1 MTGEQLSA
9 KGRRALHE
17 VPPWLLRGSATAG
30 CTPGIGRR
38 LSAKTD
44 VLGTDLPRGRPR
56 RGVPARWA
64 AHRGGRCGW
73 TWPQPGQ
80 ASDRTS
86 WSPVGRSPRTW
97 PRAGWPSRSPE
108 IADVWALT
116 PLDRELGGCARQRAG
131 RQRRRAR
138 GTNGE
143 WQIRHDRRWL
153 TVAVRDGNSA
163 APARLHEGAVHG
175 LDVVDELSV
184 GWRCY
189 LLPEGPRS
197 SGCARHHARAADRSA
212 AGGGTAIGRRR
223 RSRPGRNARWARWR
237 WKASGISFLASPP
250 SL

>member
-1 MTGEQLSA
+1 MTAGQLSA
-9 KGRRALHE
+9 TGRRALHE
-17 VPPWLLRGSATAG
+17 VPPWLLRGSSVAPPWLLRGSATAG

-38 LSAKTD
+38 PSAKSN
-44 VLGTDLPRGRPR
+44 VLRTDLPRGRPR

-138 GTNGE
+138 
-143 WQIRHDRRWL
+143 RHQRRMADPARPAL
-153 TVAVRDGNSA
+153 ITIAVRNGNSA

-175 LDVVDELSV
+175 LDVVDEPSV
-184 GWRCY
+184 GWRCD
-189 LLPEGPRS
+189 LLPEGARS
-197 SGCARHHARAADRSA
+197 SGCAPI
-212 AGGGTAIGRRR
+212 T
-223 RSRPGRNARWARWR
+223 PGR
-237 WKASGISFLASPP
+237 L
-250 SL
+250 